1 MQPIQGEFY
10 KGLMEEWEKRRDP
23 APEYLKAKII
33 EVIEKLLTAE
43 NGTDVHKPG
52 MLLGKIQSGKT
63 RAFIGAIALA
73 FDNGYDMTIV
83 LTKGTNAL
91 TKQTY
96 ERLKR
101 DFYSFFQ
108 NDKVEICDIMHLPRN
123 YTGYELHKKLIIVVK
138 KETNNM
144 RRIIEALVTT
154 YPDLRQRKLLI
165 IDDEADYA
173 SIGFRMNRNEGII
186 EINKIAE
193 QINELR
199 EKIASYDFLQV
210 TATPYSL
217 YLQPEELRIEESRI
231 FKPVR
236 PAFTVLLPTY
246 EGYIGGEYYFDESEN
261 ERSAAFYVYEPVS
274 KEELEILRAGGHGLR
289 RADRRSFRLEEVLES
304 SRMKAL
310 RRALMNFIV
319 GACIR
324 RIQEEELGQPIKKY
338 SFIVHT
344 EPSRASH
351 SWQEEIV
358 NKIKEVL
365 SERASSNPEFV
376 EMLIQESYNDLQRSI
391 LVNENT
397 IPLLENIKQKVFWVL
412 QEDCLMITKVNS
424 EKDAEELLDENGQLR
439 LRAPLNIFIGGQILD
454 RGLTIDNLIGFYY
467 GRRPQRFQQDT
478 VLQHSRM
485 YGNRS
490 AGDLA
495 VTRFYTA
502 PEIYD
507 AMRRIHELDTALRE
521 AFERGAQEA
530 GVAFIHTDPF
540 NKVMPCSPNK
550 ILLSSTTTLRPYK
563 RLLPVGFQTEYKTNV
578 KNVLEKIDSTIDIF
592 PSKNKIQEDLFLVEI
607 QTAKSIID
615 DIAKMLS
622 EEGILWD
629 VRAFNASMEYLS
641 QNTDNEEQK
650 GKIFCLVRKDRN
662 MSRTKADGSFSNQP
676 DNPETDRPI
685 AVKYAIDIPIL
696 MLFRQNGLKEQ
707 GWKDCPF
714 WWPVLV
720 APKNTK
726 TVIYSSNLIEV
737 QQDLVS

>member
-1 MQPIQGEFY
+1 MLTQGNFY
-10 KGLMEEWEKRRDP
+10 KVLTEKRND
-23 APEYLKAKII
+23 ADYLKACI
-33 EVIEKLLTAE
+33 VDVVEKLLA
-43 NGTDVHKPG
+43 NNTDIHKPG

-63 RAFIGAIALA
+63 RAFIGVIALA
-73 FDNGYDMTIV
+73 FDNHYDMAIV

-91 TKQTY
+91 AKQTY
-96 ERLKR
+96 ERLR
-101 DFYSFFQ
+101 NDFREFYR
-108 NDKVEICDIMHLPRN
+108 NDEVEICDIMHLPLN
-123 YTGYELHKKLIIVVK
+123 YTGYELRKKLIIVVK

-144 RRIIEALVTT
+144 RRIIEALVDT
-154 YPDLRQRKLLI
+154 YSDLRERKLLI

-186 EINKIAE
+186 EIKRIAE

-199 EKIASYDFLQV
+199 GKIALYDFLQV

-236 PAFTVLLPTY
+236 PAFTVLSPVY

-261 ERSAAFYVYEPVS
+261 EQSTAFYIYEPVPR
-274 KEELEILRAGGHGLR
+274 EELEILRAGRRLG
-289 RADRRSFRLEEVLES
+289 RADRRTFRLEDVLENSRIEVL
-304 SRMKAL
+304 RM
-310 RRALMNFIV
+310 ALMNFIV

-324 RIQEEELGQPIKKY
+324 RIQQEKIGDPIQKY

-358 NKIKEVL
+358 RKIKEML
-365 SERASSNPEFV
+365 AGRASSDLEPIEY
-376 EMLIQESYNDLQRSI
+376 LIKESYQDLRRSVEI
-391 LVNENT
+391 SGDNLPSFEET
-397 IPLLENIKQKVFWVL
+397 RQKVLWVL
-412 QEDCLMITKVNS
+412 KEDCLMIAKVNS
-424 EKDAEELLDENGQLR
+424 EGEEEELLDENGQLR

-454 RGLTIDNLIGFYY
+454 RGLTIENLIGFYY
-467 GRRPQRFQQDT
+467 GRKPQRFQQDT

-507 AMRRIHELDTALRE
+507 AMKRIHELDVALRD
-521 AFERGAQEA
+521 AFEKGAQEA

-540 NKVMPCSPNK
+540 NRVVPCSPNK

-563 RLLPVGFQTEYKTNV
+563 RLLPIGFQTDYKANV
-578 KNVLEKIDSTIDIF
+578 GHILKGLDDTVDGLLLAND
-592 PSKNKIQEDLFLVEI
+592 NQEAPFLIEI
-607 QTAKSIID
+607 QTAKSIIN
-615 DIAKMLS
+615 DIAKIFS
-622 EEGILWD
+622 EDGELWD
-629 VRAFNASMEYLS
+629 VKAFNASMEYLS
-641 QNTDNEEQK
+641 ENTENEEMK
-650 GKIFCLVRKDRN
+650 GKVWCLVRKDRN
-662 MSRTKADGSFSNQP
+662 ASRLKRDGSYYDAP
-676 DNPETDRPI
+676 DTAQTEGVI
-685 AVKYAIDIPIL
+685 AKKIAIDVPML
-696 MLFRQNGLKEQ
+696 MLFRQNGFKEQ
-707 GWKDCPF
+707 GWKGCSF
-714 WWPVLV
+714 WWPVLI

-726 TVIYSSNLIEV
+726 TVIYSSNLVDV
-737 QQDLVS
+737 QPDIVTS